1 MPTATPYLPPP
12 SELSHYLDGDEHLYC
27 TFASIAILSNPRHS
41 LDTHDCYNKEDTCI
55 NKHSLVNGTNNQAN
69 PPLFSYTVN
78 GSPPYLDRHSL
89 YTPQRSLTDAAI
101 AFYDEMSAFVTEA
114 PGSPPGLTGSKSSKS
129 SSFHSS
135 SLSGADGILSDITHF
150 EDIGLEEEYHSFRE
164 HNSYMD
170 KPLRPLPRNAAISTG
185 GPRGSAASTTTMRE
199 LTNAG
204 NERQLP
210 RLQGPSKG
218 HHPVHSLIMPN
229 GKRPGPRRGLRSP
242 STPSL
247 AITAM
252 SNHNRSRSPS
262 PNTLSP
268 VPRPIPSPSSP
279 RRPGL
284 SPSQDMRQPPARR
297 GSWQP
302 SRKSIK
308 ELEDEYD
315 DLDEDLPDDASLWN
329 VPLSPRLPT
338 ERTTTSP
345 SVSPRASPRTSP
357 ERPSP
362 LRTSRGMH
370 AMKAQGTAPALTA
383 HSPLQYSLDS
393 LPTLSSKPRV
403 LTRGAST
410 GHMPDHPGLP
420 SARTKSWD
428 VALSE
433 LSEEAKTLTE
443 AFESHAVL
451 VEQQHEE
458 AVQSGEPITR
468 PSIEKSS
475 RAKSSTVELPPLR
488 KNNIMID
495 PLPISKEK
503 EKVLSRTRPSW
514 LPPKDQKEERK
525 HLREYQ
531 RMMEFSLEAGMDRR
545 QLLGDRHC

>member
-1 MPTATPYLPPP
+1 MEGLIPTATL
-12 SELSHYLDGDEHLYC
+12 SRSNLSHPLDGDDHSYC
-27 TFASIAILSNPRHS
+27 TFLSLAILGTPQHS
-41 LDTHDCYNKEDTCI
+41 FDTHDCYNREEDVCI
-55 NKHSLVNGTNNQAN
+55 NKHSLANETNSKGN
-69 PPLFSYTVN
+69 PPLFSWTISR
-78 GSPPYLDRHSL
+78 SPPYCDRDPVH
-89 YTPQRSLTDAAI
+89 THQRSLTDTAT
-101 AFYDEMSAFVTEA
+101 AFYNEMTAIVTEA
-114 PGSPPGLTGSKSSKS
+114 PGSPPGLTGSKSSPS

-135 SLSGADGILSDITHF
+135 SLSGTDGILSDITHF
-150 EDIGLEEEYHSFRE
+150 EDIGLEEEHLLFQE
-164 HNSYMD
+164 NNSYME
-170 KPLRPLPRNAAISTG
+170 KPSRPLPRSVATSTA
-185 GPRGSAASTTTMRE
+185 GPRGSAVATTTMRD

-204 NERQLP
+204 KGRPLP
-210 RLQGPSKG
+210 RLQGPIKG
-218 HHPVHSLIMPN
+218 HGPPHSLILPN
-229 GKRPGPRRGLRSP
+229 GKSSGPRRGLRSP

-247 AITAM
+247 AMTAM

-284 SPSQDMRQPPARR
+284 APSRDIKQLPTRR

-338 ERTTTSP
+338 ERTTISP

-362 LRTSRGMH
+362 LRTSLGMH
-370 AMKAQGTAPALTA
+370 VMKAPRTAPALDA
-383 HSPLQYSLDS
+383 HSPLQHSLDS
-393 LPTLSSKPRV
+393 PPTSPSKPRV
-403 LTRGAST
+403 LMRGAST
-410 GHMPDHPGLP
+410 GTMPDHFGFP
-420 SARTKSWD
+420 SARTKSWN

-443 AFESHAVL
+443 AFETHAVL
-451 VEQQHEE
+451 AEQQHEE
-458 AVQSGEPITR
+458 AVQGGEFIPR
-468 PSIEKSS
+468 PSKEKLS
-475 RAKSSTVELPPLR
+475 RSKSSTVELPPLR
-488 KNNIMID
+488 MNNVMID

-503 EKVLSRTRPSW
+503 EMVLSRTRPSW
-514 LPPKDQKEERK
+514 LPPKNQKEERK

-531 RMMEFSLEAGMDRR
+531 RMMEFSFEAGTDRPHR
-545 QLLGDRHC
+545 SG